1 MNCGSELH
9 EKLGTGLKA
18 EKTASTKAPRQ
29 KDTWHF
35 KVTG

>member
-9 EKLGTGLKA
+9 GKLGTELKE
-18 EKTASTKAPRQ
+18 EKTASAKALRQ